1 MRGVCGR
8 YSQTLKRDDLAG
20 IFPQVGSISG
30 HDDLFE
36 RFNIAPTD
44 DVLTTVTTKEGEVR
58 MGPLRWGLVPFW
70 AKDLKIGAKM
80 INARAETLTEKA
92 AFRDLVQN
100 GRSRCLIVADGYYEW
115 LKPEDPKGPKLP
127 MRMTLPDGAPF
138 AFAGLWT
145 YWRPKDEPD
154 AERIATCTII
164 TTAANA
170 TVRPVHDRMPVIL
183 PDAEAQATWLD
194 RALDYDGVRELLAPL
209 PDDLIAVHRA
219 NPLVNSV
226 KNEGPELLVAPP
238 A

>member
-1 MRGVCGR
+1 MCGR

-20 IFPQVGSISG
+20 IFPQVTSISG

-36 RFNIAPTD
+36 RFNVAPTD
-44 DVLTTVTTKEGEVR
+44 DVLTMVTTKEGER
-58 MGPLRWGLVPFW
+58 RTGPLRWGLVPFW
-70 AKDLKIGAKM
+70 AKDLKIGSKM

-92 AFRDLVQN
+92 AFRDLVQH

-115 LKPEDPKGPKLP
+115 LRPEDPKGQRIP
-127 MRMTLPDGAPF
+127 MHMTLRDRAPF

-164 TTAANA
+164 TTQANA
-170 TVRPVHDRMPVIL
+170 TVRHIHDRMPVIL
-183 PDAEAQATWLD
+183 PDDESRATWLD
-194 RALDYDGVRELLAPL
+194 RDLDYDGVRDVLRPLDDGLLTATP
-209 PDDLIAVHRA
+209 A
-219 NPLVNSV
+219 NPLVNNV
-226 KNEGPELLVAPP
+226 ANEGPELLVAPS